1 MIDIYVSVHNTRL
14 QKENIMKRE
23 RIVYFDYLR
32 VAATIAVVIL
42 HAAAQNWGEFGGRSL
57 EWNILNFY
65 DSIVRW
71 GVAVFIMISGALFL
85 EKETDTKKLYLK
97 SILRLAVAYCVWSV
111 IYAVTPL
118 VVNDSGI
125 SYRSIIANIITG
137 SYHMW
142 FIPMII
148 GMYMC
153 VPILK
158 EIVRKDTI
166 SKYFLLLSLVF
177 GFIIPQIVTMSNDF
191 IGGLFADGI
200 NKINGVI
207 SDMGMHLVLGY
218 SFYFVLGYW
227 LNKVELT
234 QKQRFAI
241 YVLGIV
247 GFISTILLNAV
258 VTWKTNVLCNTYYG
272 NLTINVFLESIAVHT
287 WIKYKKYDNDKLN
300 YVISILSKYSFGAYL
315 VHVFVL
321 KVLKVLGIHTML
333 FHPIVSVPIISVIVI
348 ILSFVISGVINKIPF
363 LNKWVV

>member
-1 MIDIYVSVHNTRL
+1 
-14 QKENIMKRE
+14 MKRE

-32 VAATIAVVIL
+32 VAATVAVVIL
-42 HAAAQNWGEFGGRSL
+42 HTAAQNWGEFGGRSL
-57 EWNILNFY
+57 EWNIVNIY
-65 DSIVRW
+65 DGIVRW
-71 GVAVFIMISGALFL
+71 GVGVFIMISGALFL
-85 EKETDTKKLYLK
+85 SKEIDIGKIYSK
-97 SILRLAVAYCVWSV
+97 SILRLVVAYCVWSV
-111 IYAVTPL
+111 IYAVAPL
-118 VVNDSGI
+118 VVSDSVT

-137 SYHMW
+137 SFHMW

-158 EIVRKDTI
+158 EIVRNDTI

-177 GFIIPQIVTMSNDF
+177 GLIIPQFVSMSNDF

-200 NKINGVI
+200 NKINGVV
-207 SDMGMHLVLGY
+207 SNMGMHLVLGY
-218 SFYFVLGYW
+218 SFYFVLGYL
-227 LNKVELT
+227 LNKAELT
-234 QKQRFAI
+234 KKQRSAI
-241 YVLGIV
+241 YILGIV
-247 GFISTILLNAV
+247 GFVSTILLNAV

-272 NLTINVFLESIAVHT
+272 NLTINVFLEVLAVHT

-333 FHPIVSVPIISVIVI
+333 FHPIVSVPIISVLVV
-348 ILSFVISGVINKIPF
+348 ILSFAISGLINKIPV
-363 LNKWVV
+363 LNKWIV